1 MFGQSSWLVLHPKT
15 KTFHDY
21 KQEISNLE
29 TNLME
34 QFPQSLFYEFGS
46 GAPCW
51 FSVCQRMIDQEH
63 TVEQEQRSRLRVYR
77 RCLLGEGGPWELL
90 KQAKKPLPWLNLTQT
105 HFLVFHYHLFLPT
118 TTICLWW
125 WWWCGMPVF
134 HHHLLLLI
142 LQSSPIPSWLPWMV
156 GTPRYKKTN
165 DDDDDYDNFE
175 EKWWWWKWK

>member
-63 TVEQEQRSRLRVYR
+63 RGTGTEEQIKSLSQVSVGGGRT
-77 RCLLGEGGPWELL
+77 LGAAQTG
-90 KQAKKPLPWLNLTQT
+90 KKAPPLAQSHTNPLPSVSLPPLPTCY
-105 HFLVFHYHLFLPT
+105 YHLSMMMMMMMM
-118 TTICLWW
+118 WHAS
-125 WWWCGMPVF
+125 VSS
-134 HHHLLLLI
+134 
-142 LQSSPIPSWLPWMV
+142 SSPTANTAIITHSFLIASNGWNTSLQEDKWRWRWLW
-156 GTPRYKKTN
+156 
-165 DDDDDYDNFE
+165 
-175 EKWWWWKWK
+175 

>member
-15 KTFHDY
+15 KTFQDY

-63 TVEQEQRSRLRVYR
+63 RGTGTEEQIKSLSQVSVGGGRT
-77 RCLLGEGGPWELL
+77 LGAAQTG
-90 KQAKKPLPWLNLTQT
+90 KKAPPLAQSHTNPLPSVSLPPLPTCY
-105 HFLVFHYHLFLPT
+105 YHLSMMMM
-118 TTICLWW
+118 
-125 WWWCGMPVF
+125 MPVF

-175 EKWWWWKWK
+175 EKWWWWKW